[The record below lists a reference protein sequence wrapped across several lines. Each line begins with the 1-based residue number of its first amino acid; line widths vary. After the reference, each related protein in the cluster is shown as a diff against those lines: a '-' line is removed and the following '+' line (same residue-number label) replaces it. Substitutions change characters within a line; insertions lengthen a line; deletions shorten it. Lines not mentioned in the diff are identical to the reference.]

1 MSNAGL
7 ELNAWRVRTW
17 DESSRSAKHASRPRF
32 GNGTR
37 ARLEPAAFPFLASFL
52 PYKNS
57 PRPRPRPHP
66 AAPPTTAPAAN
77 QILASRP
84 RAVPDPLALPS
95 APTPVTAAMSS
106 SPLLSDE
113 GVSRVRRKK
122 DFSHMDRVDGHA
134 VNILQGLELH
144 TAVFSP
150 EEQRAIV
157 AAVLDLQDRGRRG
170 LLRERTYSEPRKWM
184 RGKGR
189 ATIQFGCCYNY
200 ATDRDGNPP
209 GIVRDSAV
217 DPLPPLLAAMV
228 RRLVLWRVLPR
239 ACVPDSCI
247 VNVYDVGDCIPPHVD
262 SHDFLRPF
270 CTASFLAHCDILFGR
285 SLRVL
290 GPGEFG
296 GAGSTPIN
304 LPAGS
309 VLVLGGNGADVAK
322 HCVPAV
328 PAKRISI
335 TFRKMDAAKV
345 PFGFTPHAMLQNLS
359 AAAPPAVRPAM
370 ASRPPHPHPPHNTGG
385 QSPGGVPFSLST
397 DEFPSLGASPLAVR
411 PAMASTPLYRPQNT
425 GAADQHSQS
434 AAARTATPKQ
444 QQAATQNKN
453 QAALVTAGQSPG
465 GVRFGLSTDE
475 FPVLGALPAGKEI
488 DKTFLFFER

>member
-1 MSNAGL
+1 MS
-7 ELNAWRVRTW
+7 
-17 DESSRSAKHASRPRF
+17 
-32 GNGTR
+32 
-37 ARLEPAAFPFLASFL
+37 
-52 PYKNS
+52 
-57 PRPRPRPHP
+57 
-66 AAPPTTAPAAN
+66 
-77 QILASRP
+77 
-84 RAVPDPLALPS
+84 
-95 APTPVTAAMSS
+95 SS

-113 GVSRVRRKK
+113 GMNRVRRKK
-122 DFSHMDRVDGHA
+122 DFSHMDRVDGRP

-247 VNVYDVGDCIPPHVD
+247 VNIYDVDDCIPPHVD

-285 SLRVL
+285 SLKVL

-296 GAGSTPIN
+296 GAASTAIN

-309 VLVLGGNGADVAK
+309 VLVLAGNGADVAK

-345 PFGFTPHAMLQNLS
+345 PFGLTPHALLHNLS
-359 AAAPPAVRPAM
+359 AAAPPAVLRPAM
-370 ASRPPHPHPPHNTGG
+370 TTTPPPQNTVGAAQG
-385 QSPGGVPFSLST
+385 QSPSDVPFNLST

-411 PAMASTPLYRPQNT
+411 PAMASTPLYRPLNT
-425 GAADQHSQS
+425 GAADQYSQS
-434 AAARTATPKQ
+434 AAARAATPMPH
-444 QQAATQNKN
+444 QAATPQNKN
-453 QAALVTAGQSPG
+453 RVAPATPGKSPG
-465 GVRFGLSTDE
+465 GVPFGLSTDE
-475 FPVLGALPAGKEI
+475 FPALGALPASG
-488 DKTFLFFER
+488 RRPGRR